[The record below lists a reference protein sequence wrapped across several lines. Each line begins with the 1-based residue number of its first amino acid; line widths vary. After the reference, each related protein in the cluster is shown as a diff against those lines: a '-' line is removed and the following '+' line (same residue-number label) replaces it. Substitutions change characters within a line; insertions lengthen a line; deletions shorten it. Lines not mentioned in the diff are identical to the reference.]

1 MSIQKYIK
9 SLTILIV
16 RRNHSRNKT
25 ALFTVQHCLKDG
37 MEIAHGNAESKINK
51 HKCALMQLS
60 WRQERDAGW
69 ELHPWME
76 VGTVEQG
83 IVLAH

>member
-1 MSIQKYIK
+1 
-9 SLTILIV
+9 
-16 RRNHSRNKT
+16 
-25 ALFTVQHCLKDG
+25 